1 MHSAYYL
8 LPKYH
13 QIKEMIIEKIEKKEY
28 KSGDKLPSEREISDI
43 YSVSRMTARKALLEV
58 INDGHAYSE
67 PGRGTFVKE
76 RTVDNYLTRLEGF
89 SYMVKRSSGK
99 ETLSRE
105 IEKKII
111 EADSILSEKL
121 KVPIGTQIN
130 MIARSRIVDKEP
142 IAFEYSFTK
151 VSDFPGLIDIDFSQ
165 NSLFE
170 IMTKQYHVE
179 IVHAKQTLEIVYADK
194 DVSRILQVPKK
205 TALFL
210 FKDVSDD
217 VNGRQVEF
225 CVRYVRADKCHFHN
239 EITTVK

>member
-28 KSGDKLPSEREISDI
+28 TTGDKLPSEREISDL

-99 ETLSRE
+99 VTLSRE
-105 IEKKII
+105 IEKKVV
-111 EADSILSEKL
+111 EADSILAEKL

-130 MIARSRIVDKEP
+130 KIARSRIVDKEP

-151 VSDFPGLIDIDFSQ
+151 VSVFPGLIDIDFSQ

-170 IMTKQYHVE
+170 IMTKQYHVD
-179 IVHAKQTLEIVYADK
+179 IVHAKQTLEIIYSDK
-194 DVSRILQVPKK
+194 DVSRILQVPRK

-217 VNGRQVEF
+217 VRGIPVEF

-239 EITTVK
+239 EITTIK

>member
-1 MHSAYYL
+1 MHSSYYL

-13 QIKEMIIEKIEKKEY
+13 QIKEMIIEKIEKKEF

-67 PGRGTFVKE
+67 PGKGTFVKE
-76 RTVDNYLTRLEGF
+76 RTVENYLTRLEGF
-89 SYMVKRSSGK
+89 SYMVKRSSGM
-99 ETLSRE
+99 ETISRE

-111 EADSILSEKL
+111 EADSILAEKL
-121 KVPIGTQIN
+121 KVPIGSQIN

-151 VSDFPGLIDIDFSQ
+151 TKTFPGLIEIDFSK

-170 IMTKQYHVE
+170 TMTKQYHVE
-179 IVHAKQTLEIVYADK
+179 IVHAKQTLEIVYSDK
-194 DVSRILQVPKK
+194 DVSRILQVPRK

-210 FKDVSDD
+210 FKDVSNDPS
-217 VNGRQVEF
+217 GIPVEF

-239 EITTVK
+239 EITAVN